1 MVLQVSEEDSV
12 QLFAQLCRAAGSG
25 GDVLPRV
32 DVRRTDFEA
41 RDQAVGKQRFRY
53 GKEDGAAHVLED

>member
-12 QLFAQLCRAAGSG
+12 QLFAQLGRAG

-53 GKEDGAAHVLED
+53 GKEYGAAHVLED